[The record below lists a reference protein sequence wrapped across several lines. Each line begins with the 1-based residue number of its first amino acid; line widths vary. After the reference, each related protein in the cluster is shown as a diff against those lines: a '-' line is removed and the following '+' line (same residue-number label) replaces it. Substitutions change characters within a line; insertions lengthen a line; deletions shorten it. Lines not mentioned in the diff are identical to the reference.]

1 MSVQNDPRFL
11 SPMGSR
17 LARIGLEPKDAALG
31 RYIEIDLR
39 TPRPEPE
46 EFAEYGE
53 FDTFTV
59 LNSSEIPR
67 GAKVWLYFNLK
78 SPEYRLPLQDVRI
91 IDTIADRFYLQHDE
105 PIDATLRII
114 IGGDLR
120 AMNVVPKEQGS
131 SDITGTVDITD
142 RATRKLG
149 EVSLP
154 GVATEAKLEQVRQLV
169 EALTNKDFATQTT
182 LALIL
187 AELQTQTQLLTD
199 IKTNTTPGP

>member
-59 LNSSEIPR
+59 LNSNEIPR

-105 PIDATLRII
+105 P
-114 IGGDLR
+114 
-120 AMNVVPKEQGS
+120 
-131 SDITGTVDITD
+131 
-142 RATRKLG
+142 
-149 EVSLP
+149 
-154 GVATEAKLEQVRQLV
+154 
-169 EALTNKDFATQTT
+169 
-182 LALIL
+182 
-187 AELQTQTQLLTD
+187 
-199 IKTNTTPGP
+199 